1 MTPQLAQTYT
11 TTGVLVCQR
20 RITTEAEYT
29 AYLREMALTHGDGVY
44 TVVTEL
50 ED

>member
-1 MTPQLAQTYT
+1 MNEQLAQTYT
-11 TTGVLVCQR
+11 ANGILVCQR

-29 AYLREMALTHGDGVY
+29 AYLREMALTHGDGAY
-44 TVVTEL
+44 TVCAEL

>member
-11 TTGVLVCQR
+11 ANGILVCQR
-20 RITTEAEYT
+20 RISTEAEYT
-29 AYLREMALTHGDGVY
+29 AYLREMALTHGDAAY
-44 TVVTEL
+44 TVTIDL